1 MHDLADYL
9 ASLVD
14 VVWFEGGVDE
24 EHQGGF
30 AEFSGY
36 WQAFGGSPSGVVE
49 RFFEVD
55 LRADAAVAGNSP
67 AVDGIHNAVTVPPL
81 FQESWF
87 DKNITLIGR
96 MFRP

>member
-1 MHDLADYL
+1 M
-9 ASLVD
+9 VD
-14 VVWFEGGVDE
+14 VLWFEGGVDE
-24 EHQGGF
+24 EHKGGF

-67 AVDGIHNAVTVPPL
+67 AVDGIHDAVTVPAL
-81 FQESWF
+81 FQKSGF
-87 DKNITLIGR
+87 DKNVTLIGR